1 MHAKQTVTT
10 VICHYLALPLELI
23 YLSFSRTLSYN
34 QKKVNK
40 LNNKKIFNGFSPA
53 SFLFFLFGLCTFF
66 ISMTKVFALPPLN
79 SKYISYSEIG
89 EGEALVLIHAFPTDK
104 SLWLP
109 QQQKLKQ
116 HFRLITLDLWGF
128 GHSEGTFGYTI
139 TMTEYADQIAQLLD
153 QLYIKKA
160 IIGGESMGGYV
171 ALAFLQKYPERV
183 SGLILSNTQV
193 AADSSRLKRER
204 EKTGNKVLSEGT
216 EQLINN
222 FTAKALSNSASE
234 QTRLFLQNMVMVQT
248 PTAIASALFGMA
260 MREDTANTLANTQVP
275 VLLITSD
282 KDTIVAPQQTANM
295 HALARNS
302 KLIVISDAGHLS
314 SLEQPEQWNKAVIDM
329 FVKKRD

>member
-1 MHAKQTVTT
+1 M
-10 VICHYLALPLELI
+10 
-23 YLSFSRTLSYN
+23 
-34 QKKVNK
+34 
-40 LNNKKIFNGFSPA
+40 NNKKKLNGFSPA
-53 SFLFFLFGLCTFF
+53 SFLFFLVGLCIFF
-66 ISMTKVFALPPLN
+66 ISTTKAFALPPLN
-79 SKYISYSEIG
+79 SKYISYSDVG
-89 EGEALVLIHAFPTDK
+89 EGEVLVLIHAFPTDK

-116 HFRLITLDLWGF
+116 HFRVITLDLWGF

-160 IIGGESMGGYV
+160 IIGGESMGGYI
-171 ALAFLQKYPERV
+171 ALAFLQKYPEKV

-193 AADSSRLKRER
+193 AADTLRLKKER
-204 EKTGNKVLSEGT
+204 EATANKVLSQGT
-216 EQLINN
+216 EQLIND

-260 MREDTANTLANTQVP
+260 MREDTANTLANTKIP

-282 KDTIVAPQQTANM
+282 KDTIIAPQQTANM
-295 HALARNS
+295 QALAKNS
-302 KLIVISDAGHLS
+302 KLVVITDAGHLS
-314 SLEQPEQWNKAVIDM
+314 NLEQPEQWNTAVIEM
-329 FVKKRD
+329 FVKTRD